1 MEEFSVRGLYGG
13 AIEALLPTRLNS
25 LGDLLPIPDTQ
36 EVFSD
41 PLNSSNY
48 IIELLEM
55 SQLGTDTDAVNSIF
69 SDIIESNQATESTI
83 ISIIPLSNNT
93 FQITGKMCVSGKWVN
108 IYLQVQRLAQF
119 QTDLSFHISDPENLP
134 SGPILEILST
144 FSSSLIIKDSS
155 LFV

>member
-1 MEEFSVRGLYGG
+1 MEGFSVRGLYGG

-55 SQLGTDTDAVNSIF
+55 SHLGSDTDAVNTIF
-69 SDIIESNQATESTI
+69 SDIIEANQATEN
-83 ISIIPLSNNT
+83 SIQAINPLSNTT
-93 FQITGKMCVSGKWVN
+93 FQIIGKMCVSGKWVN
-108 IYLQVQRLAQF
+108 IYLLVQRLSQF
-119 QTDLSFHISDPENLP
+119 QTDLSFYISDPESLP

-144 FSSSLIIKDSS
+144 FSTSLIVKDSS